1 MGDLLISQERDPETH
16 AIIGA
21 AMEVHRELGPGF
33 LEPVY
38 QEALMMEFV
47 QRQIPA
53 KREVALVIHY
63 KDKEM
68 DCFYRADFI
77 CYDRIVVEIK
87 ALAQIGGNEEA
98 QVINYLR
105 ANGTY
110 LSAFA
115 REYGTRAI
123 KGATRSPHAAQR
135 NAGEMLSRGADPRI
149 ALRSIRATYR
159 GCRGIRA

>member
-1 MGDLLISQERDPETH
+1 MGNLLISQERDPETH

-63 KDKEM
+63 KDKE
-68 DCFYRADFI
+68 
-77 CYDRIVVEIK
+77 
-87 ALAQIGGNEEA
+87 L
-98 QVINYLR
+98 
-105 ANGTY
+105 NGTT
-110 LSAFA
+110 LS
-115 REYGTRAI
+115 ETH
-123 KGATRSPHAAQR
+123 PHT
-135 NAGEMLSRGADPRI
+135 AG
-149 ALRSIRATYR
+149 
-159 GCRGIRA
+159 

>member
-1 MGDLLISQERDPETH
+1 MGNLLISQERDPETH

-63 KDKEM
+63 KDKEL

-105 ANGTY
+105 ASDHEKGLLLNFGTPS
-110 LSAFA
+110 LQFRRLILTKNHLRKSAQ
-115 REYGTRAI
+115 
-123 KGATRSPHAAQR
+123 S
-135 NAGEMLSRGADPRI
+135 ADRDQ
-149 ALRSIRATYR
+149 
-159 GCRGIRA
+159 

>member
-38 QEALMMEFV
+38 QEALMMEFM

-53 KREVALVIHY
+53 RREVALVIHY
-63 KDKEM
+63 KDKEL

-98 QVINYLR
+98 QVIILGR
-105 ANGTY
+105 QT
-110 LSAFA
+110 
-115 REYGTRAI
+115 TR
-123 KGATRSPHAAQR
+123 KVFC
-135 NAGEMLSRGADPRI
+135 
-149 ALRSIRATYR
+149 SILGHPAYSFEDLF
-159 GCRGIRA
+159 